1 MLRAIRTARGAMA
14 TQFRRILLVGG
25 NDDGREALR
34 VLLEGFGY
42 VVGEVDSLHG
52 AFMRVLAWQPDI
64 VCLALPLADPTGY
77 AVVRLIRAA
86 FGPRPPL
93 LVAVTALEGERP
105 ARQALD
111 AGFDAYVTKP
121 YEAKALLASFSRA
134 LPRRGVWPVAGDG
147 SSPPDTALGM
157 DAPPAGATSRR

>member
-1 MLRAIRTARGAMA
+1 MVTESPRV
-14 TQFRRILLVGG
+14 LLVDGD
-25 NDDGREALR
+25 DDGREAVR

-42 VVGEVDSLHG
+42 VVGEVDNLQG

-64 VCLALPLADPTGY
+64 VCLALPLTDTTAH

-93 LVAVTALEGERP
+93 LVAVTALAGE
-105 ARQALD
+105 RQALD

-121 YEAKALLASFSRA
+121 YEAKALLASFSHA

-157 DAPPAGATSRR
+157 DAPPAGATSPR